1 MDVKKEFYFYNK
13 NVWSFLSKKKKK
25 ETKKD
30 EKLDLSIGSY
40 FNTLNQH
47 ISIIKYYL

>member
-13 NVWSFLSKKKKK
+13 NVWAFLSEKKK

-30 EKLDLSIGSY
+30 ERLDLPIGSY

-47 ISIIKYYL
+47 ISVIKYYL

>member
-13 NVWSFLSKKKKK
+13 NVWPFLSEKK

-30 EKLDLSIGSY
+30 ERLDLPIGSY

>member
-13 NVWSFLSKKKKK
+13 NVWAFLSKKKKK
-25 ETKKD
+25 TKKD
-30 EKLDLSIGSY
+30 ERLDLLIGSY